1 MLSMDHRVKP
11 GGDDGLSTRHCA
23 GRAGRDPEHS
33 LPELQ
38 KSAADA
44 L

>member
-1 MLSMDHRVKP
+1 MFSMDHRVKP
-11 GGDDGLSTRHCA
+11 GGDGLRTRHCA
-23 GRAGRDPEHS
+23 GSVRRHQPEHP
-33 LPELQ
+33 LPQLQ

>member
-11 GGDDGLSTRHCA
+11 GCDGLSTRHCA
-23 GRAGRDPEHS
+23 GSARRHQPEQP
-33 LPELQ
+33 LPQLQ

>member
-1 MLSMDHRVKP
+1 M
-11 GGDDGLSTRHCA
+11 GLLLMPRHYA
-23 GRAGRDPEHS
+23 GRARRDPEHP
-33 LPELQ
+33 LPQLQ